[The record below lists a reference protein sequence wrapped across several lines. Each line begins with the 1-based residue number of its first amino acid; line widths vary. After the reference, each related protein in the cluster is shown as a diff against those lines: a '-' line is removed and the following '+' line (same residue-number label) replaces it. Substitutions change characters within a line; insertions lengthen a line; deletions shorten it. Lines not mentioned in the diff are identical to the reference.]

1 MLPAKGYQAILE
13 IIVQSVNKS
22 EYVVGAVI
30 LAMDEP
36 YSIGREVNPADG
48 EVCAP
53 NRFVG
58 DFVKRHENLYFGASV
73 NPNRKVALEGL
84 EWSKENGVSSSS
96 GFPILRI
103 STPPIPLVETTT
115 RGWWPSIFH
124 C

>member
-1 MLPAKGYQAILE
+1 MLQAKGDQAILE

-22 EYVVGAVI
+22 EYVDGAVI

-36 YSIGREVNPADG
+36 YSIEGEINLADG
-48 EVCAP
+48 EVCVP

-58 DFVKRHENLYFGASV
+58 ESVKPYENLYFGASV
-73 NPNRKVALEGL
+73 HPNRKDALEEL
-84 EWSKENGVSSSS
+84 EWSKENGVSSLS

-115 RGWWPSIFH
+115 RGWWPSICH